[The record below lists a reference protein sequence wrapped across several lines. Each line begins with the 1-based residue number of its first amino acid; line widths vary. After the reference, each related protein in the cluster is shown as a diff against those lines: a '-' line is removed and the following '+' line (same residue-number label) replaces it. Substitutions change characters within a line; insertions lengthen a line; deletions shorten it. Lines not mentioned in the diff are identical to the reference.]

1 MLRRVVLPLL
11 AMAWIAGIAIAGLR
25 GGRPVDDA
33 RVPLPI
39 ERAYPHGFGA
49 RIQLRVECATDVE
62 VVIGKDHGGSELPE
76 ITVWGRPKVGRCHPE
91 EAAIGSTPKVGPKF
105 VDGATSQVVEIT

>member
-11 AMAWIAGIAIAGLR
+11 AVAWIAGLAIAGLR
-25 GGRPVDDA
+25 DGRPVDDA

-39 ERAYPHGFGA
+39 ERAYPRGFGA
-49 RIQLRVECATDVE
+49 RIQLQVECATDVE
-62 VVIGKDHGGSELPE
+62 VVIGKDHGGSDLPE

-91 EAAIGSTPKVGPKF
+91 EAATTLGPNRTDKI
-105 VDGATSQVVEIT
+105 VDGATSQVVTIS